1 MSPMPS
7 PTSIVMVLLRS
18 TRAAGIV
25 LRAEMA
31 AEIAGAAVV
40 LVAAADVGAGAAV
53 VLAAVVAVDATAGT
67 GAGEDT
73 NLSPRIF
80 TDKGIGLLR
89 FVAAFFFGRQEALT
103 TGGTGIH

>member
-1 MSPMPS
+1 
-7 PTSIVMVLLRS
+7 MVLLRS

-80 TDKGIGLLR
+80 TDFTDKGIGLLR

>member
-1 MSPMPS
+1 
-7 PTSIVMVLLRS
+7 
-18 TRAAGIV
+18 
-25 LRAEMA
+25 
-31 AEIAGAAVV
+31 
-40 LVAAADVGAGAAV
+40 
-53 VLAAVVAVDATAGT
+53 VVAVDATAGT

-73 NLSPRIF
+73 NLSPRIFTDF